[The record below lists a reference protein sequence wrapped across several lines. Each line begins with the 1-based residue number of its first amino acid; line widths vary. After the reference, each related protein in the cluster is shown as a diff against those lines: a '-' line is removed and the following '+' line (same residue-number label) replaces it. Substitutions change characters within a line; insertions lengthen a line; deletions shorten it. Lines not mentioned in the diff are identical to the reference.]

1 MPISKKRPPVRT
13 CEEATVECGG
23 GARRVATGVAGRCP
37 SRTLASVTAI
47 ACIVLSLAASG
58 PAAAQ
63 GPGASESPPRSS
75 EALPPPPTR
84 DFSHAVTNPVV
95 AVTAGDTI
103 VVRRDDRDVTVRLI
117 GVHIP
122 RSDGGSDE
130 AKAFTSRLLAGE
142 SVYVEPDPTWPR
154 QDGDGRLWAQVYR
167 APDGLWLNLELVR
180 QGYARVAAGAE
191 FEQRELLMAY
201 QRVAQRAHKGLW
213 RQPGAVPVAATTQPA
228 PHAVTRPSGDT
239 QTDETV
245 VYVTPHGR
253 KYHRRDCQ
261 HVRSGAT
268 AMSVEE
274 AKKRGYTPCSRCKP
288 PG

>member
-1 MPISKKRPPVRT
+1 MPHPKKHLPMHT
-13 CEEATVECGG
+13 SEDATVARGG
-23 GARRVATGVAGRCP
+23 GARRVTARVAGRWP
-37 SRTLASVTAI
+37 SRTLANVTAS
-47 ACIVLSLAASG
+47 ACVVLLLAAPE
-58 PAAAQ
+58 PAVAQ
-63 GPGASESPPRSS
+63 GAGASESTPRSS
-75 EALPPPPTR
+75 EAPPPPVR
-84 DFSHAVTNPVV
+84 DFSHAVALPVV
-95 AVTAGDTI
+95 AVMAGDTI
-103 VVRRDDRDVTVRLI
+103 VVRRDDHDVTVRLI

-122 RSDGGSDE
+122 RGDGGSDD

-142 SVYVEPDPTWPR
+142 SVYVEPEPSWAQ
-154 QDGDGRLWAQVYR
+154 QDGDGRLWAHVYR

-180 QGYARVAAGAE
+180 LGYARVAAGAE
-191 FEQRELLMAY
+191 FEQRDVLTAY

-228 PHAVTRPSGDT
+228 PQAVTRPSGDS

-268 AMSVEE
+268 AMPVDE

-288 PG
+288 PA

>member
-1 MPISKKRPPVRT
+1 MSCPKKRPPMHTSDDV
-13 CEEATVECGG
+13 TVAGGG
-23 GARRVATGVAGRCP
+23 GARRIAAGVDRQRL
-37 SRTLASVTAI
+37 RTALASVTAI
-47 ACIVLSLAASG
+47 ASVVLSLAAPG
-58 PAAAQ
+58 PAVAQ
-63 GPGASESPPRSS
+63 GSAASQSAAPAS
-75 EALPPPPTR
+75 EALPTPRVR
-84 DFSHAVTNPVV
+84 DFSHAVALPVV
-95 AVTAGDTI
+95 AVMAGNTI
-103 VVRRDDRDVTVRLI
+103 VVRRDDHDVTVRLI

-122 RSDGGSDE
+122 RGDGGSDD

-154 QDGDGRLWAQVYR
+154 QDDDGRLWAQVYR

-201 QRVAQRAHKGLW
+201 QRVAQGAHKGLW

-228 PHAVTRPSGDT
+228 PQAVTRPSGDT

-274 AKKRGYTPCSRCKP
+274 AKKRGYTPCTRCKP
-288 PG
+288 PE

>member
-1 MPISKKRPPVRT
+1 MPDPQRRPPTHTSEVV
-13 CEEATVECGG
+13 TVARRG
-23 GARRVATGVAGRCP
+23 GAHHVADGVSGQWP
-37 SRTLASVTAI
+37 STAI
-47 ACIVLSLAASG
+47 ACIVLWLAAPG
-58 PAAAQ
+58 PAVAQ
-63 GPGASESPPRSS
+63 GSGASESTPRSS
-75 EALPPPPTR
+75 EALPAPPTK
-84 DFSHAVTNPVV
+84 DFSQAVAQPVV
-95 AVTAGDTI
+95 AVMAGDTI
-103 VVRRDDRDVTVRLI
+103 IVRLDDRDVTVRMI
-117 GVHIP
+117 GVYIP
-122 RSDGGSDE
+122 RSDVGPDE

-142 SVYVEPDPTWPR
+142 SVYVELDPAWSR
-154 QDGDGRLWAQVYR
+154 QDGDERLWAHVYR

-213 RQPGAVPVAATTQPA
+213 RQPGAVPAAATTQPA
-228 PHAVTRPSGDT
+228 PQAVTRPSRDT
-239 QTDETV
+239 RTDETI

-274 AKKRGYTPCSRCKP
+274 AKKRGYAPCSRCKP
-288 PG
+288 PE